1 MAERARR
8 LWVWWGNY
16 NLAEVPYRCWSC
28 QLNVCYSFAP
38 ASALAHHG
46 VCIKIQ
52 SALCFYRSAGSYF
65 DVGTNSPKLVEDR
78 ITRSNTVAS
87 AVAIN
92 SDGDKLIGAAALQAA
107 DTQQIPPQNC
117 IEGFKR
123 LLGKR
128 WVHTSPSSQWYR
140 IVVWCGCSYH
150 PTTLYRSHIFQ
161 HNSAYPSNH
170 TTQHANLFTQHL
182 KYHIHVNKAH
192 FAQAKSWNKQ

>member
-1 MAERARR
+1 MSK
-8 LWVWWGNY
+8 NNKNPY
-16 NLAEVPYRCWSC
+16 NLPYLPKICPRPYITHKGSQILDIGIPISEREVQKDRILEWLKGQEGYEFDEGTITLQRCPIG
-28 QLNVCYSFAP
+28 VD
-38 ASALAHHG
+38 LANSTYVTHLHQHQHLLIMR
-46 VCIKIQ
+46 VCIKIK

-128 WVHTSPSSQWYR
+128 
-140 IVVWCGCSYH
+140 
-150 PTTLYRSHIFQ
+150 
-161 HNSAYPSNH
+161 
-170 TTQHANLFTQHL
+170 
-182 KYHIHVNKAH
+182 
-192 FAQAKSWNKQ
+192 